1 MRDAA
6 FRLETPSTPFEILI
20 ILLENISLLLFPFT
34 ITFLL
39 VFLVIFEYLL
49 GSFAE
54 ITCFSDRL
62 FYHDWWNSTDW
73 LEFSREWNI
82 PVHRFLQRHVYGAS
96 RPHMSRPVATGVTF
110 LISALAHELV
120 LFCITKKVRGYGF
133 VCQMLQLPIIMVQRL
148 PWMRRRK
155 VLNNVLFWCSMIY
168 GLAMISSLYVLI

>member
-1 MRDAA
+1 
-6 FRLETPSTPFEILI
+6 
-20 ILLENISLLLFPFT
+20 
-34 ITFLL
+34 
-39 VFLVIFEYLL
+39 
-49 GSFAE
+49 
-54 ITCFSDRL
+54 
-62 FYHDWWNSTDW
+62 
-73 LEFSREWNI
+73 
-82 PVHRFLQRHVYGAS
+82 
-96 RPHMSRPVATGVTF
+96 MSRPVATGVTF